1 MELKWLG
8 TAGFEIQT
16 NGQSFLLDPFLSRKN
31 TAWPVQDLTPEDFK
45 ESRQIFIS
53 HGHFDHIMDVPDI
66 CAISNC
72 DILYSKSAGESL
84 IRHHTKPEQIKTV
97 QTDRE
102 YMDFKSFKAQAFFSS
117 HVQFDTKLVLNTLR
131 RLNISLVKDIP
142 RLKAFPCGQVL
153 SWRFFVEHKIIHFFG
168 TAGSTDPEL
177 DSIKNEPPVDILL
190 LPFQG
195 HSQICDIGIKY
206 VQHLKP
212 KIIVIHHHD
221 NFYPPISQS
230 MDISPF
236 TETLKKTHPQIR
248 VIIPQIN
255 KPLVF

>member
-16 NGQSFLLDPFLSRKN
+16 DGQSFLLDPFLSRKK
-31 TAWPVQDLTPEDFK
+31 TARPVQDLTPEDFK

-53 HGHFDHIMDVPDI
+53 HGHFDHIMDVPGI

-72 DILYSKSAGESL
+72 GILCSESVKKSL
-84 IRHHTKPEQIKTV
+84 IWHHTNPEQIKTV

-102 YMDFKSFKAQAFFSS
+102 CMDFNSFKAQAFFST
-117 HVQFDTKLVLNTLR
+117 HVQFDAKLVLNTVR

-142 RLKAFPCGQVL
+142 RLKSFPCGQVL
-153 SWRFFVEHKIIHFFG
+153 SWRFFVENKIIHFFG
-168 TAGSTDPEL
+168 TAGSTDLEL
-177 DSIKNEPPVDILL
+177 ERIKTEPPVDILL

-195 HSQICDIGIKY
+195 HSKICDIGIKY
-206 VQHLKP
+206 VQHLQP

-230 MDISPF
+230 MDVSPF
-236 TETLKKTHPQIR
+236 TDRLKKTHPQIR
-248 VIIPQIN
+248 VMIPQIN
-255 KPLVF
+255 KALVF